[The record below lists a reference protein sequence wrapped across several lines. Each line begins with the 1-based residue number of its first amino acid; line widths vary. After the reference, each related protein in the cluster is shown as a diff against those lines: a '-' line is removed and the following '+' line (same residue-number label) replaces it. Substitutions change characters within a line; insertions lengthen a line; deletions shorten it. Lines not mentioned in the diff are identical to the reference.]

1 MLTLADIVLEL
12 VDVDV
17 IVGVYSGV
25 TVLLEVVVM
34 LDEPEDVLD

>member
-12 VDVDV
+12 VDVDI

-25 TVLLEVVVM
+25 TVLLEVVVI
-34 LDEPEDVLD
+34 LDEEDDVLD

>member
-12 VDVDV
+12 VGVDV
-17 IVGVYSGV
+17 IVGVYIGV
-25 TVLLEVVVM
+25 IVLLEVVVM